1 MRYLPEVNSSISRDS
16 PAAVQSHRDLL
27 SVQFEQL
34 QLQVVDTVRLASQFI
49 SQNAL
54 PYGLLGLLDY
64 LPMGI
69 LDFFGLHSIAVFT
82 MTCVD
87 LNPAFS
93 LVERFMPLVMLRQLS
108 YAIKNQLGHPKLP
121 TRDFEGGILL
131 APPL

>member
-1 MRYLPEVNSSISRDS
+1 MRYLPEVNNSSISRDI

-34 QLQVVDTVRLASQFI
+34 QLQVVDAVRLASQFI

-87 LNPAFS
+87 VYPAFS
-93 LVERFMPLVMLRQLS
+93 LVERFM
-108 YAIKNQLGHPKLP
+108 H
-121 TRDFEGGILL
+121 
-131 APPL
+131 